1 VTVRAPGAT
10 TPAKAAF
17 ALLVVAAFGAF
28 FAAQRIKQS
37 PRQVKTL
44 SVSPV
49 FSPALGYRKAGIR
62 LRIEKRDDITVSLL
76 NGDGDVVRRLL
87 ENHPEPPKRPI
98 QLYWDGKDS
107 AGHRVPDGEYRVRVS
122 LRHAGRAV
130 VLLDSIRTDSTKP
143 RPAVVILGAPNAGPT
158 IFPLHGAQPVRFRV
172 TNAPVVNLHLA
183 LYRTDPD
190 GHPTRQ
196 DNSGLTISP
205 DRQGGEWNGRIRGRL
220 APPGT
225 YVIVARVN
233 DRAANIGASYPY
245 DPAPGKPIGRAGV
258 TVRYL
263 AAQAPSGVV
272 RAGSSTTVFVDARG
286 KAYLWRLRPLD
297 VNRTIAK
304 GKSSRP
310 AIHIALPA
318 SLRSGVYALDLLA
331 GGRKS
336 FGGQRRAR
344 VLVAVQGRTSAPLL
358 VVLPVTTW
366 QGFNPIDDDG
376 DGLPD
381 TLPRGGLARI
391 DRPYAG
397 AGIPPGF
404 TGQIGPLLALFSKP
418 APAVKFDLTTDIE
431 LASRPKLLSTHK
443 GVVLIGD
450 SAWLPD
456 PLGDQLRSWVEGGG
470 KVVSFGTGS
479 LRRSVTVA
487 KGSLSRPTHA
497 SAFDIFGSA
506 ISPLRGGSVEL
517 LAGDDA
523 IQLFHGTD
531 GSFQNFETREETV
544 DPGRDAKVVS
554 LAATA
559 DGRPVIVAV
568 QLKKG
573 LVIRT
578 GLPQWA
584 DRARSG
590 DANVQALT
598 RQALALVSQ

>member
-17 ALLVVAAFGAF
+17 ALLIVAAIGAF

-37 PRQVKTL
+37 PRQVRTL
-44 SVSPV
+44 SVSPL

-62 LRIEKRDDITVSLL
+62 IRIEKRDDVTVSVL
-76 NGDGDVVRRLL
+76 NGDGEVVQRLL
-87 ENHPEPPKRPI
+87 DNHPEPPKRPI

-107 AGHRVPDGEYRVRVS
+107 AGHRVPDGEYHVRVS
-122 LRHAGRAV
+122 LRHAGRAF
-130 VLLDSIRTDSTKP
+130 VLLDSIRTDSTRP
-143 RPAVVILGAPNAGPT
+143 RPAVVILGAPSAGPT
-158 IFPLHGAQPVRFRV
+158 IFPLRGGQPVRFRV
-172 TNAPVVNLHLA
+172 TNAPLLNLHLA

-190 GHPTRQ
+190 GHPTRL

-205 DRQGGEWNGRIRGRL
+205 DRHGGEWNGRIAGRL

-245 DPAPGKPIGRAGV
+245 DPAPGKLVGRAGV

-272 RAGSSTTVFVDARG
+272 RAGSRATVFVDARG
-286 KAYLWRLRPLD
+286 KSYLWRLRPLD
-297 VNRTIAK
+297 VNRTIAN
-304 GKSSRP
+304 GKSSNP
-310 AIHIALPA
+310 AVQVSLPA
-318 SLRSGVYALDLLA
+318 SLRSGVYAFDLLA

-336 FGGQRRAR
+336 VGGQQRAR
-344 VLVAVQGRTSAPLL
+344 ALLAVQGRTSAPLL
-358 VVLPVTTW
+358 VVLPVATW
-366 QGFNPIDDDG
+366 QGLNPIDDDG

-404 TGQIGPLLALFSKP
+404 TGQIGPLLTLFGKP
-418 APAVKFDLTTDIE
+418 PAVPFDLTTDIE
-431 LASRPKLLSTHK
+431 LASRPKLLTAHK
-443 GVVLIGD
+443 GVVLVGD
-450 SAWLPD
+450 SDWLPD
-456 PLGDQLRSWVEGGG
+456 PLGDRLRTWVEGGG

-487 KGSLSRPTHA
+487 NGSLTRPTRA

-506 ISPLRGGSVEL
+506 LSPLRSGTVEL

-531 GSFQNFETREETV
+531 GSFQGFVTREETV

-559 DGRPVIVAV
+559 DGKPVIVALA
-568 QLKKG
+568 LKKG

-578 GLPQWA
+578 GLPQWP

-598 RQALALVSQ
+598 RQALALVSR